1 MLIFTHMFANLRIIF
16 RCIGRLILILKFKNR
31 ISQTPAIEKLNRKDL
46 RNYRAMNS
54 NSHYNEIQPELH
66 EVPSVTITLKR
77 SGKVLR
83 KIENSPPLHSR
94 TFRPPDLQPDDRFGV
109 YNHKAIKTAELVY
122 IFKPMI
128 HLSSCALFGYKSWKS
143 YALSMFLDLYSI
155 RQYYN
160 NRQYLTSDQKKEM
173 SRRCVSMLLYILRSP
188 FYDQYSSDKIDAF
201 MRAISRTIPFAKLIV
216 EPYRELIPH
225 YQQSYFYMWS
235 N

>member
-1 MLIFTHMFANLRIIF
+1 
-16 RCIGRLILILKFKNR
+16 
-31 ISQTPAIEKLNRKDL
+31 
-46 RNYRAMNS
+46 MNS
-54 NSHYNEIQPELH
+54 NSHYDDLQPELQQ
-66 EVPSVTITLKR
+66 VPSVTITLKR

-94 TFRPPDLQPDDRFGV
+94 TFQPPELRTSDRFGV
-109 YNHKAIKTAELVY
+109 YNHKDIKTAELVY
-122 IFKPMI
+122 IFKPML
-128 HLSSCALFGYKSWKS
+128 HLGSCAIFGYKSWKS

-188 FYDQYSSDKIDAF
+188 FYDQFSNDKIDSF

-225 YQQSYFYMWS
+225 YQQSYFYMFS